1 MTPVT
6 PESPTPKRRG
16 APSGNLNAIKHGF
29 YSRRLMQGEIEDLLQ
44 MEPGSV
50 KEEIAIL
57 RVITRR
63 VAEMAD
69 DQMPPDQILEIYN
82 AIGAMCMR
90 ISTLLRTEAM
100 LGGSEDSVQTM
111 ISAID
116 SVVEDMKRSG
126 LIQT

>member
-1 MTPVT
+1 MTNDT
-6 PESPTPKRRG
+6 PESPPAKRRG
-16 APSGNLNAIKHGF
+16 APTGNLNAIKHGF

-100 LGGSEDSVQTM
+100 LGGSQDSIQTM

-126 LIQT
+126 LIQP